1 MYLTP
6 DLFEK
11 VFLLLLTALISGWGI
26 PRLLKRIQERKL
38 REQKLFEADLA
49 WQAKIIEAQSR
60 LLDDLSQLLW
70 RWRYLAKKVVYY
82 GAEQNRERFLLAG
95 KQYEEG
101 VWDILHTFRIQ
112 ISRSRRLVS
121 EPAFRRL
128 DALYDYVVRDLDVA
142 ITAAIRDGGVAGDHL
157 DPLAH
162 RFSEEVTQ
170 RLDAAL
176 DDLASEVKLKVKA

>member
-26 PRLLKRIQERKL
+26 PRLLKRIEERKL
-38 REQKLFEADLA
+38 REQKLFEAELA
-49 WQAKIIEAQSR
+49 RQAKIIEAQSR

-82 GAEQNRERFLLAG
+82 GAERDRERFLLAG

-101 VWDILHTFRIQ
+101 VWDILHDFRIQ

-121 EPAFRRL
+121 EPAFQRL

-142 ITAAIRDGGVAGDHL
+142 VTAAIRGGVAGDLL
-157 DPLAH
+157 DPLTH
-162 RFSEEVTQ
+162 RFSGEVTQ

-176 DDLASEVKLKVKA
+176 DDLASELKLKVKA